1 MGFRVTKPIVTPC
14 IGICSSSM
22 GDDVCRGCHR
32 FAHEVVNW
40 NGYPEEQRVVVFE
53 RLDSLLIQILVNKIQ
68 LVDIDLLSE
77 KLTATNIAFRQHSDP
92 HCWVYALLKKTCGE
106 GIDPGDWGFLLCFDY
121 ADIALP
127 RFYEELED
135 ELYQLSQAH
144 YQRYVAP
151 GIVAENKYSSSKN
164 N

>member
-1 MGFRVTKPIVTPC
+1 MTEAIATPC

-32 FAHEVVNW
+32 FAHEVVSW
-40 NGYPEEQRVVVFE
+40 NGYPEEQRALVFE
-53 RLDSLLIQILVNKIQ
+53 RLDSLVIQILTHKIQ
-68 LVDIDLLSE
+68 LIDVDLLQA
-77 KLTATNIAFRQHSDP
+77 KLTAANIAFRNHSDP

-106 GIDPGDWGFLLCFDY
+106 GLDTEEWGFRLLPAY
-121 ADIALP
+121 TGIALP
-127 RFYEELED
+127 RFYEALEG

-151 GIVAENKYSSSKN
+151 GIVAANKHANK
-164 N
+164 

>member
-1 MGFRVTKPIVTPC
+1 
-14 IGICSSSM
+14 M

-53 RLDSLLIQILVNKIQ
+53 RLDSLLIQILKNKIQ
-68 LVDIDLLSE
+68 LVDIKLLSANMSAA
-77 KLTATNIAFRQHSDP
+77 KIVFRKQSDP
-92 HCWVYALLKKTCGE
+92 HCWVYALLKKTRGE
-106 GIDPGDWGFLLCFDY
+106 GLDATDWGFRLLPAF

-127 RFYEELED
+127 RFYEELEG
-135 ELYQLSQAH
+135 ELYRLSQAH

-151 GIVAENKYSSSKN
+151 GIVAASKHPN

>member
-1 MGFRVTKPIVTPC
+1 
-14 IGICSSSM
+14 M

-53 RLDSLLIQILVNKIQ
+53 RLDSLLTQILKNKIQ
-68 LVDIDLLSE
+68 LLDINLLTA
-77 KLTATNIAFRQHSDP
+77 KLTAATIAFRQHSDP
-92 HCWVYALLKKTCGE
+92 HCWVYALLKKTRGE
-106 GIDPGDWGFLLCFDY
+106 GIDTTEWGFRLLSAYTGVDVP
-121 ADIALP
+121 L
-127 RFYEELED
+127 FYEELEG
-135 ELYQLSQAH
+135 ELYKLSKAH

-151 GIVAENKYSSSKN
+151 GIVAASKHSN

>member
-1 MGFRVTKPIVTPC
+1 MSKAIATPC

-53 RLDSLLIQILVNKIQ
+53 RLDSLLIQILNNKIQ
-68 LVDIDLLSE
+68 LVDSGLLKS
-77 KLTATNIAFRQHSDP
+77 KLTAANITFRAHSDP
-92 HCWVYALLKKTCGE
+92 HCWVYALLKKTRGE
-106 GIDPGDWGFLLCFDY
+106 GVDATDWGFRLLSAS

-127 RFYEELED
+127 RFYEALEG
-135 ELYQLSQAH
+135 ELYRLSQAH
-144 YQRYVAP
+144 YQRYLEP
-151 GIVAENKYSSSKN
+151 GIVAARNAKKIASN
-164 N
+164 NN

>member
-1 MGFRVTKPIVTPC
+1 
-14 IGICSSSM
+14 M

-53 RLDSLLIQILVNKIQ
+53 RLDSLLIQILKNKIQ
-68 LVDIDLLSE
+68 LLDINLLTA
-77 KLTATNIAFRQHSDP
+77 KLTAANIAFRQHSDP
-92 HCWVYALLKKTCGE
+92 HCWVYALLKKTRGE
-106 GIDPGDWGFLLCFDY
+106 GIDTTEWGFRLLSAY
-121 ADIALP
+121 TGVAVPL
-127 RFYEELED
+127 FYEALEG

-151 GIVAENKYSSSKN
+151 GIVAVSKHFHN
-164 N
+164 

>member
-1 MGFRVTKPIVTPC
+1 
-14 IGICSSSM
+14 M

-53 RLDSLLIQILVNKIQ
+53 RLDSLLIQILKNKIQ
-68 LVDIDLLSE
+68 LVDVDLLNA
-77 KLTATNIAFRQHSDP
+77 KLTAENIAFRQHSDP
-92 HCWVYALLKKTCGE
+92 HCWVYALLKKTRGE
-106 GIDPGDWGFLLCFDY
+106 GIDTTNWGFRLCLAY
-121 ADIALP
+121 TNVTLP
-127 RFYEELED
+127 RFYEALEG
-135 ELYQLSQAH
+135 ELYRLSQAH

-151 GIVAENKYSSSKN
+151 GIVAASKRPN